1 MVCTTPL
8 TSLVQFHQRWPFSLD
23 CLPTHA
29 YLVGGSVRDVL
40 MGRWV
45 QHLDLDFVLPKDAI
59 QVASQIARHHQ
70 AGFVLLDEARQ
81 IARVVFPNAT
91 ADFALQVGPTLETD
105 LQRRDFTINAIAYN
119 PHAQELF
126 DPLGGYR
133 DLQRRQLHMVSAEN
147 LQEDPLRLL
156 RAYRQAAQL
165 NFSLEASTQECIQSL
180 APLLKGVAA
189 ERVQTELRYL
199 LCATQSITW
208 VATAWRDR
216 VLQDWLTHTD
226 ARRLEHFNALHQATL
241 DLEAHLPGFMDTL
254 QVRVHD
260 STFAPKRCT
269 PYNGEK
275 SRSEHHSPEY
285 HADRN
290 LLVVA
295 KLATLV
301 SQDPEIA
308 EWELAKLKFSRAEIR
323 AVGILLRNLP
333 KLQPQDQ
340 PLSLKAQYYL
350 FQDVGLIFPALA
362 IFAVGAGVPEAAML
376 PLVQRFLDPHD
387 GVAHP
392 QTLVT
397 GKDLMQKLHLH
408 PGPQIGQ
415 LLAAIQL
422 AQAEG
427 DVNTFDQALTFS
439 QNWLGAAKANP
450 DPLD

>member
-1 MVCTTPL
+1 MCGVYHPL
-8 TSLVQFHQRWPFSLD
+8 AALVKFHQRWPFNLD

-45 QHLDLDFVLPKDAI
+45 SHLDLDFVLPEGAI
-59 QVASQIARHHQ
+59 QVASQIARYHQ
-70 AGFVLLDEARQ
+70 AGFVLLDQVRQ
-81 IARVVFPNAT
+81 IARVVFANAT
-91 ADFALQVGPTLETD
+91 ADFALQVGPTLEAD

-133 DLQRRQLHMVSAEN
+133 DLQNRQLQMVSAEN
-147 LQEDPLRLL
+147 LEEDPLRLL

-165 NFSLEASTQECIQSL
+165 NFSLEASTQARIREL

-199 LCATQSITW
+199 LSSNQSTTW
-208 VATAWRDR
+208 VTAAWQDQ

-226 ARRLEHFNALHQATL
+226 AGRLQHFSALHQATCC
-241 DLEAHLPGFMDTL
+241 LEEHLPGFTDTL

-260 STFAPKRCT
+260 STFAPKRCIPLPDQRLT
-269 PYNGEK
+269 TGQ
-275 SRSEHHSPEY
+275 HSPE
-285 HADRN
+285 HHEDRN
-290 LLVVA
+290 LFLVA
-295 KLATLV
+295 KLASLV

-323 AVGILLRNLP
+323 AVGILLRSLP
-333 KLQPQDQ
+333 KLQRHHQ
-340 PLSLKAQYYL
+340 PLSLKAQYQL

-362 IFAVGAGVPEAAML
+362 IFAVGAGVPLAAML
-376 PLVQRFLDPHD
+376 PLVQRFLDPQD
-387 GVAHP
+387 VVAHP
-392 QTLVT
+392 KTLVT
-397 GKDLMQKLHLH
+397 GNDLMQGLDLNA
-408 PGPQIGQ
+408 GPQIGQ

-427 DVNTFDQALTFS
+427 DVKTFEQAMAFSRTWLENTNL
-439 QNWLGAAKANP
+439 
-450 DPLD
+450 